1 MDDIGGVAL
10 GGLVSMVGF
19 GWVLHVRDEE
29 PGEWVLFFSMVLGLY
44 LQAVG
49 HRGWVPWLWFGTL
62 VLSVSFYAVA
72 WTVGWGK
79 RDPHRL
85 GRHDRANHD

>member
-1 MDDIGGVAL
+1 
-10 GGLVSMVGF
+10 
-19 GWVLHVRDEE
+19 
-29 PGEWVLFFSMVLGLY
+29 MVLGLY